1 MTRLT
6 KKEIVESVPQKG
18 FFGHPKGLFTLF
30 FTEFWERFSY
40 YGMRAILV
48 FYMYYEVSQGGLGLS
63 QPLALSIMSI
73 YGSLVYM
80 SGIIGGWLADRVF
93 GTSKAVFYGG
103 IFIMLGHIALA
114 IPGNVAMFF
123 VSMVLIVIG
132 TGLLKPNVSSVV
144 GDIYAEGDNRRDAGF
159 SIFYMGINMGGF
171 LSPLISGELM
181 KTNFHLGFGV
191 AAVGMFAGLVIFI
204 ATKKKNLGLAGTQV
218 QNPLAPEEKKL
229 MFSMSLVATTLLIIL
244 IVGSFLN
251 TNLHIGFSVT
261 AVAILIGLITFIIVT
276 KKKLFSIFS
285 ILAVILAAFTALVL
299 PKGWLTFDSFI
310 AIVGILG
317 FLIPTIYF
325 IRMYRSPKTNDVE
338 RSRIIAYIPL
348 FLASVMFWAIQEQ
361 GSTILALYADK
372 RTDLNFMGIQISP
385 AWFQSFNPLFII
397 VFAPVFAWLWVRL
410 GNRQPSIPQKFSF
423 GLLFAGLSFIV
434 ILLPGYFGGTEAL
447 VNPLWLVLS
456 IFLVVLGELCLS
468 PVGLSATTKLAP
480 AAFSAQT
487 MSLWF
492 LSNAA
497 AQALNAQL
505 VKFYSPATEMLYFG
519 IIGGTAI
526 VLSVLLFTISP
537 IIQRFMKGVR

>member
-1 MTRLT
+1 MMSQIT
-6 KKEIVESVPQKG
+6 KQQIVESVPQKG

-48 FYMYYEVSQGGLGLS
+48 FYMYYEVTNGGLGLDKTV
-63 QPLALSIMSI
+63 AMSIMSI

-80 SGIIGGWLADRVF
+80 SGIIGGWLADRIF
-93 GTSKAVFYGG
+93 GTSKAIFYGG

-114 IPGNVAMFF
+114 IPGNIAMFF

-144 GDIYAEGDNRRDAGF
+144 GDIYPENDNRRDAGF
-159 SIFYMGINMGGF
+159 SIFYMGINMGAF
-171 LSPLISGELM
+171 ISPLIVGELM
-181 KTNFHLGFGV
+181 KTSFHLGFGV
-191 AAVGMFAGLVIFI
+191 AAVGMFFGLLIFVL
-204 ATKKKNLGLAGTQV
+204 TKKKNLGLAGMHV
-218 QNPLAPEEKKL
+218 QNPLQPSEKKK
-229 MFSMSLVATTLLIIL
+229 V
-244 IVGSFLN
+244 
-251 TNLHIGFSVT
+251 
-261 AVAILIGLITFIIVT
+261 
-276 KKKLFSIFS
+276 FSIFAIATVIIA
-285 ILAVILAAFTALVL
+285 ILVAIAI
-299 PKGWLTFDSFI
+299 PRGWLTFDSFI

-325 IRMYRSPKTNDVE
+325 VVMYRSPKTTAVE
-338 RSRIIAYIPL
+338 QSRILAFIPL

-361 GSTILALYADK
+361 GSTILALYADT
-372 RTDLNFMGIQISP
+372 RTNLNIFGYQISP
-385 AWFQSFNPLFII
+385 AFFQSFNPLFII
-397 VFAPVFAWLWVRL
+397 TLAPIFAWLWMKL
-410 GNRQPSIPQKFSF
+410 GDRQPNIPQKFSL
-423 GLLFAGLSFIV
+423 GLLFAGLSFII
-434 ILLPGYFGGTEAL
+434 ILLPGYFGGTDAL
-447 VNPLWLVLS
+447 VNPLWLILS
-456 IFLVVLGELCLS
+456 IFVVVLGELCLS

-505 VKFYSPATEMLYFG
+505 VKLYTPETEMMYFG

-526 VLSVLLFTISP
+526 VLSILLFAISP
-537 IIQRFMKGVR
+537 IILRFMKCVH